1 MLDCIRKIEEN
12 GINTRTY
19 YLHERPHIRSAAKK
33 EREKWRRDT
42 ETMLVF
48 KCFEAEKKNWENKE
62 EGGEKEREGGQKEK
76 QL

>member
-48 KCFEAEKKNWENKE
+48 KE